1 MMVRIL
7 SILPVITGTICAI
20 LLLGSLVGINLGD
33 DSSTIDMVPCEV
45 DDSGTCFVAMTPEID
60 PPTIFGILDINL
72 EISWTENIDS
82 WFAVVESKAGDES
95 VCPPSDSTWLTDCTA
110 EDIEEYIIIGGDE
123 EEDGVIN
130 WNVQTDEYRIVTG
143 GREGA
148 DIGDKQVLTTNTE
161 ISFDW
166 KVEWILFIISVTLF
180 IGAGEM
186 AFPIRKLFRR
196 IREN

>member
-1 MMVRIL
+1 
-7 SILPVITGTICAI
+7 
-20 LLLGSLVGINLGD
+20 
-33 DSSTIDMVPCEV
+33 
-45 DDSGTCFVAMTPEID
+45 MTPEID

-82 WFAVVESKAGDES
+82 WFAVVESKAAIN
-95 VCPPSDSTWLTDCTA
+95 CPPSDSTWLTDCTA
-110 EDIEEYIIIGGDE
+110 EDIEEYLIIGGDE

-166 KVEWILFIISVTLF
+166 KVEWLLFIISVTLF